1 MADIDESD
9 EKKLTIARPT
19 GLENVA
25 HDLTDNLETPPS
37 PMFTYKAKLSN
48 NVACPRRV
56 VAFTDKLGNISAGL
70 QAPVTEADYTP
81 TADLIMPENSMFGR
95 ELQQHFDAIL
105 HQSKNGV
112 TTTNIML
119 DYFTELYNSYRAFTT
134 AMAKN
139 AQAQLSKLKKI
150 PNKGDRMDVC
160 FKKCCKLLEHSSKLA
175 QRYSEKNQKFYN
187 EVVKDFTKFQVVHT
201 EEAKEVSRRAE
212 VLKSGLAEQ
221 NNIVK
226 QEKETTISF
235 LRLTPAKKLATISM
249 KISKKNK
256 LSQEETDMIKKLDL
270 QAIGKYQAKC
280 RQANELANLN
290 RFRWWPAMLT
300 KVQLR
305 EERRINQI
313 RKTFN
318 TYAKNEKACHN
329 IFTETSSNLMQEL
342 TNIDTPT
349 VNDINGFVEKCHVDM
364 PPDSDKA
371 KHDFLPRYPFDIS
384 NEIFDLPDDHK
395 TDELYSSNLPISP
408 SFSKKR
414 VGEERKKPSSRACD
428 LNLFSD
434 CLANVM
440 AYQAKESPTL
450 SAGTDIPIIV
460 DFLVGAIQ
468 KIGLKSEGLFRI
480 PPSKIQAEV
489 DHLQR
494 QMESG
499 HYLLP
504 EGIPPHVVA
513 ALLQLWFENLTEP
526 LVPYKMHE
534 TCMTLANERL
544 SNTTGGQEEEFLR
557 LKKILNDLPSTNR
570 RVILRLLNLLSSL
583 IANERFNKVGVR
595 DVGDVFSPAF
605 FRPENTNLGAIEVL
619 KVQNNSL
626 YLFQRLVALYN
637 SGISED
643 KGGRIMIENGGLNE
657 TSIGVEGEDHHL
669 EDDGEEKKEESNLPD
684 KVESMF
690 QNLLSEEGQQEGAN
704 TDPDSMAL

>member
-9 EKKLTIARPT
+9 EKKLTVNRPT
-19 GLENVA
+19 ALENAA

-37 PMFTYKAKLSN
+37 PRFTHKAKLSN

-81 TADLIMPENSMFGR
+81 TADLIMPENSVFGR

-105 HQSKNGV
+105 HQSTNGV
-112 TTTNIML
+112 DTTNIML
-119 DYFTELYNSYRAFTT
+119 DYFNELYNSYRTFTT

-150 PNKGDRMDVC
+150 PHKGDRMDVC
-160 FKKCCKLLEHSSKLA
+160 FKKCCTLLEHSSKLA
-175 QRYSEKNQKFYN
+175 QRYSEHNQKFYN
-187 EVVKDFTKFQVVHT
+187 EVIKDFNKFQIVHA
-201 EEAKEVSRRAE
+201 EEAKEVTRRAE

-221 NNIVK
+221 NNLVK

-235 LRLTPAKKLATISM
+235 LRLAPAKKLATVSM

-270 QAIGKYQAKC
+270 QAIGKYQVKC

-290 RFRWWPAMLT
+290 RFRWWPAMLA

-305 EERRINQI
+305 EERRIDQM
-313 RKTFN
+313 RKTLT
-318 TYAKNEKACHN
+318 TYVKNEKSSHN
-329 IFTETSSNLMQEL
+329 IFLETSSTVEQEL
-342 TNIDTPT
+342 TDMDTPT

-364 PPDSDKA
+364 PPNSDKA

-384 NEIFDLPDDHK
+384 NEIFDLPDDRK
-395 TDELYSSNLPISP
+395 TDELYSSCLPASP
-408 SFSKKR
+408 SFSKNR
-414 VGEERKKPSSRACD
+414 LAEDRKQPSSRACD
-428 LNLFSD
+428 LNLFND

-513 ALLQLWFENLTEP
+513 ALLQLWFENLSEP

-534 TCMTLANERL
+534 ICMTLANERL

-570 RVILRLLNLLSSL
+570 RTVLRLLNLLSSL
-583 IANERFNKVGVR
+583 IANERYNRVGVR
-595 DVGDVFSPAF
+595 DVGDVFAPTF
-605 FRPENTNLGAIEVL
+605 FRPEDNNLGAIEIL

-626 YLFQRLVALYN
+626 YLFERMVALYN

-643 KGGRIMIENGGLNE
+643 KGGRIMIENVDLNE
-657 TSIGVEGEDHHL
+657 TNFGVEGEGHHL
-669 EDDGEEKKEESNLPD
+669 KDDGEEKKEESNLPD
-684 KVESMF
+684 KVESTF
-690 QNLLSEEGQQEGAN
+690 QDLLSEEGQEEGVN
-704 TDPDSMAL
+704 TEPDSHAL